1 MRNWLALGYSF
12 GYVFLVL
19 ALAEIVGRKINTYLM
34 WQLDCDCIHLF

>member
-19 ALAEIVGRKINTYLM
+19 ALAEIVGRKIKNK
-34 WQLDCDCIHLF
+34 QISRKIIHI